1 MKKVLIMALCFLL
14 LIATDAVAQYKYRD
28 TGGASSDTDCSTYTT
43 ANKFCRDTDDNK
55 VYIGT
60 GSTVA
65 EVGSGS
71 GSIATDTIW
80 DAAGDTVYGTGAN
93 TSGRLAKGTAY
104 QLYMMNSGATAPAW
118 TSTLGATGTRLTA
131 GYFTNIYGTGM
142 TTGVASATA
151 GTLAFLNAT
160 NTNAFTI
167 TSGVSGAAI
176 GWTLPTAVSG
186 GANYLL
192 NVDADGTM
200 GYTDP
205 AGFQT
210 ADADLTTFAAITP
223 SADMQA
229 FLAAADDAA
238 AMTELGTW
246 GVSGSITDE
255 QLVCSETTGGTNLL
269 KSCGAKTTYTEPA
282 GTNEFLVRTGAGT
295 TGGSGILKGT
305 MTDGK
310 VCTYTASGTVLNCN
324 SDAGAGDFLAD
335 GSVPMTGDLTITQA
349 TPDIVLNDSDDAAG
363 TASINAN
370 SSGGANDVI
379 LTIGVEDST
388 GASTPYIEIDGVSET
403 VDFLKPI
410 TIAGVSNDNYIKITN
425 NTSRAATAS
434 VNELYPEANVWK
446 VNQNGTESSVVIG
459 PTGGQVSFV
468 GPTQAR
474 IVTLPDAAITVARTD
489 AGQTFTGVQ
498 AFTAPTVATS
508 ITPNTAANAS
518 LGTGALP
525 FSSVYIGDAATN
537 NVQLINTAAAGAV
550 VLTLPS
556 TTGELALVKNEKLA
570 SFSWD
575 GGASAVATS
584 GSKRCVAIPYAATI
598 VGWTMVISGDPGAGG
613 SILNITKDAYSDS
626 ALPTT
631 EIDAS
636 DPPTVADNKVAA
648 TDAAPTGWTT
658 AVAANDIICADV
670 ATNAVATWI
679 SLTIYGTK

>member
-1 MKKVLIMALCFLL
+1 MKRILIIALFLMACVLIVANSAWPIPPSPPKAAGAGDGDMTKATYDADENSKIDANKVDDLSATYQVALSLL
-14 LIATDAVAQYKYRD
+14 K
-28 TGGASSDTDCSTYTT
+28 GTYT
-43 ANKFCRDTDDNK
+43 
-55 VYIGT
+55 
-60 GSTVA
+60 
-65 EVGSGS
+65 
-71 GSIATDTIW
+71 
-80 DAAGDTVYGTGAN
+80 N
-93 TSGRLAKGTAY
+93 TYLCKYT
-104 QLYMMNSGATAPAW
+104 
-118 TSTLGATGTRLTA
+118 
-131 GYFTNIYGTGM
+131 
-142 TTGVASATA
+142 TA
-151 GTLAFLNAT
+151 GTLLDC
-160 NTNAFTI
+160 
-167 TSGVSGAAI
+167 
-176 GWTLPTAVSG
+176 
-186 GANYLL
+186 
-192 NVDADGTM
+192 NV
-200 GYTDP
+200 DP

-210 ADADLTTFAAITP
+210 ADADLTALAGLTSAANAIPYFTGSGTAGVISSNAGIVTF
-223 SADMQA
+223 
-229 FLAAADDAA
+229 
-238 AMTELGTW
+238 LGTALGASDSLV
-246 GVSGSITDE
+246 GVNS
-255 QLVCSETTGGTNLL
+255 
-269 KSCGAKTTYTEPA
+269 A
-282 GTNEFLVRTGAGT
+282 GTALEYKTSLSISSLNLTSATSSIPWVLKTDCSAVTTNGSSCWDSDTFKLYIGNGSAAVDIAGV
-295 TGGSGILKGT
+295 GT
-305 MTDGK
+305 
-310 VCTYTASGTVLNCN
+310 
-324 SDAGAGDFLAD
+324 GDFLAD

-370 SSGGANDVI
+370 SSGGANDMK

-388 GASTPYIEIDGVSET
+388 GASTPYIEVDGVSET
-403 VDFLKPI
+403 IDFLKPI
-410 TIAGVSNDNYIKITN
+410 TIGDVTNDNYIKITN
-425 NTSRAATAS
+425 NTARAATGS
-434 VNELYPEANVWK
+434 VNEFYPEANIWK
-446 VNQNGTESSVVIG
+446 FNENGTEYSRVAAPTAG
-459 PTGGQVSFV
+459 PITFTGTSA
-468 GPTQAR
+468 AR
-474 IVTLPDAAITVARTD
+474 TFTVPDAAISVARTD

-525 FSSVYIGDAATN
+525 FSSVYIGDAETS